1 MSTGALNAIGLVFLR
16 PSLMNLLILMV
27 LTCANAFSLGH
38 LEKRPRPSH
47 SRAEWDRS
55 VHVRIS
61 FDTFNVPRT
70 WWRIDFK
77 DRGDRSFEAKEV
89 GEMIQSV
96 VTLQQDTLVSP
107 AAFAGI
113 GCGTPKMLE
122 FLQKFRPKIIERLF
136 APATYD
142 TVVTDRR
149 GNRVV
154 LRDMAVYYNI
164 FSHDTSLQEVIDF
177 LKGIDGVK
185 GVQRQSKSKPL
196 SDRSRLSPSSPQTN
210 DPYDTHFGSQWHLGL
225 LINIQPNSG
234 KRGT

>member
-1 MSTGALNAIGLVFLR
+1 MSTSALNSIEFVFLR
-16 PSLMNLLILMV
+16 PRLMNLLIVMV
-27 LTCANAFSLGH
+27 LTCANAIAVGH
-38 LEKRPRPSH
+38 VQKKPRPSH

-61 FDTFNVPRT
+61 FDTFTVPRT

-107 AAFAGI
+107 TAFAGI

-142 TVVTDRR
+142 TVVTNRR
-149 GNRVV
+149 GKRVV

-164 FSHDTSLQEVIDF
+164 FFHDTSLQKAIDF
-177 LKGIDGVK
+177 LKGIEGVK
-185 GVQRQSKSKPL
+185 GVQRQSKVKPL
-196 SDRSRLSPSSPQTN
+196 FDKSRLSPSSPQTN
-210 DPYDTHFGSQWHLGL
+210 DPYDTHYGSQWHLGF
-225 LINIQPNSG
+225 LINIQP
-234 KRGT
+234 KCGT